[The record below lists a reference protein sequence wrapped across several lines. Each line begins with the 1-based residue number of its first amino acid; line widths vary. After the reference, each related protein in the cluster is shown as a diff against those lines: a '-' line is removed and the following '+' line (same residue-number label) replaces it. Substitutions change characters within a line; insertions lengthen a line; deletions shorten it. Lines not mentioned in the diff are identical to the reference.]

1 MAISFTSSST
11 FNVSNSSAIGS
22 AKYIGIIEVTQ
33 DDGEDISFSTDS
45 ADIIISDNGSC
56 QFLVEQLAGT
66 YNFTITATSAS
77 ESESQNITV
86 TVV

>member
-11 FNVSNSSAIGS
+11 FNVSNSSAIDS
-22 AKYIGIIEVTQ
+22 AKYIGVIEATQ
-33 DDGEDISFSTDS
+33 DGGEDIFFSTDS
-45 ADIIISDNGSC
+45 ADIFVGDNGTC

-77 ESESQNITV
+77 DIASQNITV

>member
-11 FNVSNSSAIGS
+11 FNVSNSSSIGS
-22 AKYIGIIEVTQ
+22 AKYIGIIEATQ
-33 DDGEDISFSTDS
+33 DGGEDISFSTDS
-45 ADIIISDNGSC
+45 ADITINDSGSC

>member
-11 FNVSNSSAIGS
+11 FNVSN
-22 AKYIGIIEVTQ
+22 KYIGTIEATQ
-33 DDGEDISFSTDS
+33 DGGEDISFSTDS
-45 ADIIISDNGSC
+45 ADIIISENGTC
-56 QFLVEQLAGT
+56 QFLVGQLAGT